1 MVETPKAV
9 DVAQELQD
17 SDIRAIARV
26 DGNRPEVEI
35 RGFNAVIPHQV
46 CKKAA
51 EEPLFSLVNTFDDRL
66 VLR

>member
-1 MVETPKAV
+1 MVETPQAI

-17 SDIRAIARV
+17 SGIRAIARV

-35 RGFNAVIPHQV
+35 REFSSVIPHQV

-51 EEPLFSLVNTFDDRL
+51 EEPRFSLVNTFEDRL